1 MHGAEADDV
10 IATLVKEYPNEK
22 IMIVSGDKDFIQ
34 LQKFSNVSQYSPI
47 LKKHVNGEDTSDYI
61 RVHILKGEPSDG
73 IPNVLSNDDSI
84 VNGVRQKP
92 ITKKYIDN
100 FVLHNAELNG
110 RTDTEI
116 RNYHR
121 NEKLIDLKQ
130 TPKDI
135 GDMIW
140 REYTRSPQGSRK
152 NLLNFFVEK
161 RLNNLIESIGEFLY
175 G

>member
-1 MHGAEADDV
+1 M
-10 IATLVKEYPNEK
+10 K
-22 IMIVSGDKDFIQ
+22 GDK
-34 LQKFSNVSQYSPI
+34 
-47 LKKHVNGEDTSDYI
+47 
-61 RVHILKGEPSDG
+61 SDG

-116 RNYHR
+116 RNFHR

-140 REYTRSPQGSRK
+140 REYTRSPEGSRK

-161 RLNNLIESIGEFLY
+161 RLNNLIESIGEF
-175 G
+175 